1 MNKHLYVAV
10 GFLPCITTT
19 WTSAL
24 AQASAAAPSAT
35 SELDTYVKIIGA
47 VLTGIAT
54 LVGMPLAFL
63 TYRKTRA
70 EISKLELEAKAL
82 RDQQEPGTR
91 ERRDEDGN
99 IRILV
104 DHSPNTSIRVFAD
117 PRFLAPL
124 LILLDFIFA
133 WVVITL
139 AGYLLSMFAIGVLRT
154 LALGILSAVLLVPI
168 ARQVLRV
175 RTVLRPP
182 ATAEEVSATLRQA
195 KVAGYSVYL
204 IAAIASLAFGAIL
217 SSAPKLTEA
226 GVYLERALF
235 AFSALLI
242 VGVPFV
248 RRWFDRYLARLQSSD
263 AKWFA
268 VT

>member
-1 MNKHLYVAV
+1 MTKRLYVAV
-10 GFLPCITTT
+10 GFLPWIAITATNV
-19 WTSAL
+19 L
-24 AQASAAAPSAT
+24 AQATTTVPSVT
-35 SELDTYVKIIGA
+35 SELDTYVKVIGA
-47 VLTGIAT
+47 VLTGMAT
-54 LVGMPLAFL
+54 LVGLPLVFL

-82 RDQQEPGTR
+82 RDQQEQGPRG
-91 ERRDEDGN
+91 RRAEDGN

-104 DHSPNTSIRVFAD
+104 DRSPNTNISVLAD

-154 LALGILSAVLLVPI
+154 LALAILSALLLVPI

-182 ATAEEVSATLRQA
+182 ATPEEASATLRQA
-195 KVAGYSVYL
+195 KVAGCSVYL
-204 IAAIASLAFGAIL
+204 IAAIASLAFGALL
-217 SSAPKLTEA
+217 SSATNLTEA
-226 GVYLERALF
+226 GIYLERALF
-235 AFSALLI
+235 TFGALLI
-242 VGVPFV
+242 VGIPFAS
-248 RRWFDRYLARLQSSD
+248 RGFDRYLARLQRSD
-263 AKWFA
+263 AR
-268 VT
+268 